1 MYKIRL
7 TLWLIV
13 VSLVIYYSMLPPGQE
28 KEELRSGS
36 SVLGHR
42 AFRANKDKDIS

>member
-1 MYKIRL
+1 MYKIKL
-7 TLWLIV
+7 TLWLTV
-13 VSLVIYYSMLPPGQE
+13 VSLVICYSMMPPGQE
-28 KEELRSGS
+28 KEELRNGH